1 MNLLQFAKS
10 MVIPAVGLAI
20 GCIGAVAFVGTNSE
34 EHSLLKSRLREFS
47 DLDTDQQKMVKAS
60 HAEFSLQTKAR
71 KSEINA
77 LNQAVQADPELNQA
91 LERYSDW
98 WSSLSRSEWD
108 SFPGMTREQQ
118 IAFAKA
124 RINKRA
130 ESSAVAIVEFTGW
143 GQTSL
148 QPLHLTLEECER
160 IITLSLRDIKI
171 PDAVSAEVNLLHS
184 PEHRSLAYSLWLFD
198 ELQHSAGREAL
209 VLQSQKILSSVLA
222 NVSDDSWRMQFEE
235 IIEENSDR
243 RFFKFWVFQN
253 LLVILKQSTMVLGN
267 RLTKEFPVSEEEIV
281 AAFVSLEDKDRQH
294 SLMTMPSDESRTRLE
309 FLAQLNRAQ
318 TPEQK
323 LLVKFI
329 AFARDR
335 QRMIGAITFQLGDR
349 ERRNNDNN
357 IVPPQTPRDQ
367 DEK

>member
-1 MNLLQFAKS
+1 MTLLQFVKHT
-10 MVIPAVGLAI
+10 VIPVTGLAI
-20 GCIGAVAFVGTNSE
+20 GCAGAVAIVGASSE
-34 EHSLLKSRLREFS
+34 EHTFLKSRLHEFTS
-47 DLDTDQQKMVKAS
+47 LDAEQQKAVKAS
-60 HAEFSLQTKAR
+60 YAEFSLQTKDR
-71 KSEINA
+71 RNEIVD
-77 LNQAVQADPELNQA
+77 LYQAVEADPELHQA

-124 RINKRA
+124 RINRQA
-130 ESSAVAIVEFTGW
+130 ESSTAVIVEFSGW

-148 QPLHLTLEECER
+148 QPLHLTLDECER
-160 IITLSLRDIKI
+160 IITLSLQDVEI
-171 PDAVSAEVNLLHS
+171 PDDVSLEINQLHS
-184 PEHRSLAYSLWLFD
+184 SEHRSLACSLWLFD
-198 ELQHSAGREAL
+198 QFQHSTDRDAL
-209 VLQSQKILSSVLA
+209 VLQGEKILKSVLN
-222 NVSDDSWRMQFEE
+222 NVGDDEWRVQFRK
-235 IIEENSDR
+235 IIDGNSDR

-281 AAFVSLEDKDRQH
+281 AAFVSMEDKARQH
-294 SLMTMPSDESRTRLE
+294 SLMTMPSDEARTRLE

-335 QRMIGAITFQLGDR
+335 QRIIGAITFQLGDR
-349 ERRNNDNN
+349 QRRNSE
-357 IVPPQTPRDQ
+357 IVPPQSPRDQ
-367 DEK
+367 DEQ

>member
-1 MNLLQFAKS
+1 MSRLQFAKS

-20 GCIGAVAFVGTNSE
+20 GCAGAIAFVGTSSE
-34 EHSLLKSRLREFS
+34 EHALLKSRLREFS

-60 HAEFSLQTKAR
+60 HAEFALQTKIR
-71 KSEINA
+71 KSEIKA
-77 LNQAVQADPELNQA
+77 LNQAVQGDPELNQA

-108 SFPGMTREQQ
+108 SFPNMTREQQ

-124 RINKRA
+124 RINKQA
-130 ESSAVAIVEFTGW
+130 ESSAIVVVEFTGW
-143 GQTSL
+143 GPTSL
-148 QPLHLTLEECER
+148 QPLHLTLDECER
-160 IITLSLRDIKI
+160 IITLSLRDTHI
-171 PDAVSAEVNLLHS
+171 PDAVSAEINQLRS
-184 PEHRSLAYSLWLFD
+184 PEHRLLANSLWLFD
-198 ELQHSAGREAL
+198 EFQHSADSEAL
-209 VLQSQKILSSVLA
+209 VLQSQKIMNSVLA
-222 NVSDDSWRMQFEE
+222 NISDDSWRIRFEKN
-235 IIEENSDR
+235 IEENSDQKY
-243 RFFKFWVFQN
+243 FKFSVFQN

-267 RLTKEFPVSEEEIV
+267 RLMKEFPVSEEEIV
-281 AAFVSLEDKDRQH
+281 AAFVNLEDKDRQH

-329 AFARDR
+329 AFARDW
-335 QRMIGAITFQLGDR
+335 QRVIRAITYRLSDR
-349 ERRNNDNN
+349 PRRNNDT
-357 IVPPQTPRDQ
+357 VSPQTPRDQ